1 MVKSSVELELDFNF
15 INALLRL
22 GITALSAIKE
32 KRVIPPYHKRYPKC
46 LNSPEKP
53 DCLSQKS
60 KVLLQNY
67 ALISH

>member
-1 MVKSSVELELDFNF
+1 MLYLD
-15 INALLRL
+15 RL
-22 GITALSAIKE
+22 GITAISAIKE

-46 LNSPEKP
+46 LNSFEKP